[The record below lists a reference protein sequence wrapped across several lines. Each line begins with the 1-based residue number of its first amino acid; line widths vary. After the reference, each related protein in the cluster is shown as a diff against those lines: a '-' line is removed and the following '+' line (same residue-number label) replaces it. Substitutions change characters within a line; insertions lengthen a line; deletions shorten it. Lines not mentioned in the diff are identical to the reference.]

1 MESIDYILDLI
12 KSYQALP
19 LSDVIDYNKFN
30 HFAITHH
37 STAIEGSTLNEM
49 ETRLL
54 LEENITPKGKHLNE
68 SMMTLDHYQALLFI
82 LKEARHKTVVTE
94 SFLKT
99 INAHVLKNT
108 GAVYNAALG
117 TINSSLG
124 EYRLSNVR
132 AGHRY
137 FANYAKV
144 QDLTAQLCK
153 NIQGQ
158 MTTMLTIESQLFLA
172 FDAHFDLVSIHPWY
186 DGNGR
191 TSRLLMNYIQACFD
205 LPLAIVYKE
214 DKVDYFSALEVSR
227 DLESKNP
234 FRDFMMRQYR
244 IFLQKE
250 IEAYRSI

>member
-1 MESIDYILDLI
+1 MESIDHILDLI

-30 HFAITHH
+30 HYAITHH

-54 LEENITPKGKHLNE
+54 LEEHITPKGKQLTE

-82 LKEARHKTVVTE
+82 LNEATHKTAVTE
-94 SFLKT
+94 FFLKA

-108 GAVYNAALG
+108 GAVYNTALG
-117 TINSSLG
+117 TINSSVG

-153 NIQGQ
+153 NIHEQ
-158 MTTMLTIESQLFLA
+158 MMTVLPIESRLFLA
-172 FDAHFDLVSIHPWY
+172 FDAHFDLVRIHPWY
-186 DGNGR
+186 YGNGR
-191 TSRLLMNYIQACFD
+191 TSRLLMNFIQACFD
-205 LPLAIVYKE
+205 LPLSIVYKE
-214 DKVDYFSALEVSR
+214 DKADYFNALEASR

-250 IEAYRSI
+250 IESYRSI